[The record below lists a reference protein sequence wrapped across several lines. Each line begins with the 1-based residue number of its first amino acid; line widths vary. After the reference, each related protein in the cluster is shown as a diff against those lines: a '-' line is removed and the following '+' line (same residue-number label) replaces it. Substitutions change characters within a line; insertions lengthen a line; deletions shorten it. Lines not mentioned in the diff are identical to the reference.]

1 MSDLAAPRSLPAGAG
16 PARARRKAFAVG
28 RIPGFL
34 AATWAFFI
42 FLYAPI
48 LLLVLFSFNGSS
60 SATIWSHFSLEWYY
74 KVAVNA
80 DIQRAT
86 LNSLIVAGAASVLAT
101 ALATLAALAMARGG
115 PFRGAQVALGTLLLP
130 LIVPE
135 IVTAIAML
143 IFFTAIG
150 LKLGLGNLIIAHTVF
165 CIPFAYL
172 PIRARL
178 DSLSPVYEEAAQD
191 LYANGWQT
199 FRRVTLPLL
208 APGILSGLMLA
219 FITSVDD
226 FIITLMVGSA
236 GTTTLPIYIYSLIR
250 IGITPEINAIST
262 LVLVI
267 SFLFVSLSWLI
278 ARRSG
283 GRP

>member
-1 MSDLAAPRSLPAGAG
+1 MSNLAALDTYPPDSQTGG
-16 PARARRKAFAVG
+16 ARAARFAVG

-34 AATWAFFI
+34 AATWGFFL

-48 LLLVLFSFNGSS
+48 LLLVIFSFNGSS
-60 SATIWSHFSLEWYY
+60 SATVWSHFSLDWYG
-74 KVAVNA
+74 KVVANA

-86 LNSLIVAGAASVLAT
+86 LNSLIVASVASVSAT
-101 ALATLAALAMARGG
+101 ALATLAALAMVRGG
-115 PFRGAQVALGTLLLP
+115 TFRGHQAALGTLLLP

-135 IVTAIAML
+135 IVIAIAML

-150 LKLGLGNLIIAHTVF
+150 LNLGLGNLIIAHTVF

-191 LYANGWQT
+191 LYADNWQT

-208 APGILSGLMLA
+208 APGIVSGLMLA

-226 FIITLMVGSA
+226 FIISLMVGSA

-278 ARRSG
+278 ARRSEA
-283 GRP
+283 RP